1 MKIKDNLIIDFN
13 LNHNEEADILK
24 CFLSEN
30 EQILFNCREYF
41 IKPGS
46 EVDSKRI
53 EYIIDRTK
61 IKSKTS
67 LFETI
72 NYKKDEVSYWYEPRN
87 KNELID
93 EIAEGYFDYACIVLG
108 KGKEASDYKY
118 LLRIEENYPD
128 EDYGECRALF
138 VKEGINSDFQNEIV
152 PKLIK
157 QTKKLQ
163 INN

>member
-13 LNHNEEADILK
+13 LDHNEEADILK

-30 EQILFNCREYF
+30 EQLFFHCWEYF

-61 IKSKTS
+61 IKSKTN

-72 NYKKDEVSYWYEPRN
+72 NHKKDEVSYWYEPRN
-87 KNELID
+87 KNELIR
-93 EIAEGYFDYACIVLG
+93 EVAEGYFDYVCIVLE
-108 KGKEASDYKY
+108 KGKPISDYKY
-118 LLRIEENYPD
+118 LLTIEENYPD

-138 VKEGINSDFQNEIV
+138 VKEGINNDFQNEIV
-152 PKLIK
+152 PRLIK
-157 QTKKLQ
+157 QIKEL
-163 INN
+163 